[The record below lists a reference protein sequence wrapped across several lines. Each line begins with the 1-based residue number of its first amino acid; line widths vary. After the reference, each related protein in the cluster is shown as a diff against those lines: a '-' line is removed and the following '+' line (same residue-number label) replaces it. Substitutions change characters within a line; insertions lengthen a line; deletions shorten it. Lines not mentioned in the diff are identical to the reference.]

1 MAVVISIDQIV
12 KNILL
17 KRRYPLHYYLDF
29 IIPAKDCLRE
39 LSFDLPMETLRY
51 QIITL
56 NSINQ
61 GDLPDDYHDWA
72 RVSARVGQY
81 LHPLVEDNSLDT
93 IPNFDSEFT
102 EQPYS
107 SGVAT
112 ETGAANSLYT
122 GYAAPYWFTTNWNSF
137 GENTGRQF
145 GGVGTMADTF
155 KIDKKRNIIKINEA
169 LSITEIVLEYIGN
182 GLDADS
188 ATHVNAYAQNCVEAY
203 SMWQFKENNRTYSA
217 GESEVA
223 RQLYIQE
230 RQILTARLSD
240 LTMDKMKRIAQ
251 GSAIAIKY

>member
-1 MAVVISIDQIV
+1 MASVVSLDQIV

-61 GDLPDDYHDWA
+61 GELPNDYTDWA
-72 RVSARVGQY
+72 RVSARVNQY

-93 IPNFDSEFT
+93 IPNYDSEFT

-112 ETGAANSLYT
+112 DTAATTSLYT

-145 GGVGTMADTF
+145 GGVGAMADTF
-155 KIDKKRNIIKINEA
+155 KIDKRRNIIKINEY
-169 LSITEIVLEYIGN
+169 LSVTEIVLEYIGS
-182 GLDADS
+182 GIDADS
-188 ATHVNAYAQNCVEAY
+188 ATHIHPYAQNCVESY
-203 SMWQFKENNRTYSA
+203 CLWQFYLHNRTYSQNEA
-217 GESEVA
+217 DDMEAKYNNEVLKLRA
-223 RQLYIQE
+223 RF
-230 RQILTARLSD
+230 SD
-240 LTMDKMKRIAQ
+240 LTLDKFKRIAQ
-251 GSAIAIKY
+251 GNAIAIKY